1 MNLKTTKTFIKMPV
15 IKIRNPVNENHN
27 WSIKLKTNKTYI
39 KKLRQWIRKKIIKVE
54 MSITKSVKLYFFNER
69 EKYEKNKKS
78 LIAPKL
84 VTNKDI
90 RWTNRK
96 IREHGGSFNNMV
108 S

>member
-1 MNLKTTKTFIKMPV
+1 
-15 IKIRNPVNENHN
+15 
-27 WSIKLKTNKTYI
+27 
-39 KKLRQWIRKKIIKVE
+39 